1 PRSPRRSSC
10 RSARWARRWPAR
22 AAVSSRRTSRSRNR
36 RVWHEREVEE
46 PMQHLEEGTIH
57 AWLDGALPPDEAAAV
72 DAHVRS
78 CAACAAAVAEARGM
92 IAGAARIVSALDIAR
107 GGVLP
112 SAPARQTPR
121 PASGSSM
128 WRRLH
133 LTPSRA
139 ALAATILVAVA
150 GTLVVRH
157 QRPLAEAI
165 DQGRRIDSPIVLPKV
180 AQPPRRDSS
189 PVVPT
194 VEHRAPI
201 KRSAIVPPSAK
212 ATESNGPLTAPATA
226 PLTAPVTA
234 SAPVPTPSRAP
245 TVPASAA
252 APMAARVTSGT
263 AVNTDSLVARP
274 VAKSAERANF
284 APIAASGGRA
294 AARNVLESAA
304 ETSVPRIVG
313 CFQLS
318 SQPTDSAFRSLPGR
332 FALERGG
339 ANPRQNIVRSL
350 SPEGRIDSVVAGT
363 SWRQPA
369 PNQVSIVFAD
379 NGVINRTVE
388 LELDQA
394 LATTRTSGG
403 ASFTLPIRRVDC
415 VR

>member
-1 PRSPRRSSC
+1 
-10 RSARWARRWPAR
+10 
-22 AAVSSRRTSRSRNR
+22 
-36 RVWHEREVEE
+36 
-46 PMQHLEEGTIH
+46 
-57 AWLDGALPPDEAAAV
+57 
-72 DAHVRS
+72 
-78 CAACAAAVAEARGM
+78 
-92 IAGAARIVSALDIAR
+92 
-107 GGVLP
+107 
-112 SAPARQTPR
+112 
-121 PASGSSM
+121 M

-194 VEHRAPI
+194 VEHRALI
-201 KRSAIVPPSAK
+201 KRSTIVPPSPK
-212 ATESNGPLTAPATA
+212 ATESNGPLTAQVTA

-234 SAPVPTPSRAP
+234 SAPVPTPAP

-252 APMAARVTSGT
+252 APATARVTSGT

-284 APIAASGGRA
+284 APMAASGGRA

-350 SPEGRIDSVVAGT
+350 SPEGRIDSVVTGT
-363 SWRQPA
+363 SWRQAA